1 MKDYIINA
9 FILENTNSLSDIF
22 NYIKKRYMNTVE
34 LNKLKIEINCLV
46 KKNIIF
52 LDYNTHMYHLTKEG
66 NIILN
71 DNIYYYSR
79 IIVRF
84 FRKHS
89 KIHKIYELK
98 EKRLEQQSLR
108 VFLLT
113 NKEHKCILCYKHLPT
128 CLLETAHIKPRHLLT
143 NSEKKDKN
151 CVELMCRYCHVLYDN
166 GYLGVN
172 NGLLNVS
179 YFLND
184 KYDIEYV
191 KEQVILNYNSKNNRY
206 FEFHYKFIYLHL

>member
-9 FILENTNSLSDIF
+9 FIIQNTNSLGDIF
-22 NYIKKRYMNTVE
+22 NYIKKRYDKNLE
-34 LNKLKIEINCLV
+34 LNKLKIEINSLV
-46 KKNIIF
+46 KKNIIC
-52 LDYNTHMYHLTKEG
+52 LDNNTHYYHLTNEG

-79 IIVRF
+79 IIIRF

-108 VFLLT
+108 LFLLN

-143 NSEKKDKN
+143 NSEKNDKN
-151 CVELMCRYCHVLYDN
+151 CVELMCRYCHNLYDN
-166 GYLGVN
+166 GYLSVN

-179 YFLND
+179 SFLDNN
-184 KYDIEYV
+184 YDIKYV
-191 KEQVILNYNSKNNRY
+191 KDQVILNYNSKNNRY
-206 FEFHYKFIYLHL
+206 FDFHFKFLSF